1 MVEFNADITN
11 PPDVDSGDPTGTVL
25 DWVGYIIVAGLM
37 FVALGIASNVIAPVF
52 GNALA
57 SLGLTSGEETT
68 SGIPVSG
75 EL

>member
-1 MVEFNADITN
+1 MKFDADITDPPGISTSN
-11 PPDVDSGDPTGTVL
+11 PVGSAM
-25 DWVGYIIVAGLM
+25 DWIGYVIVAALM
-37 FVALGIASNVIAPVF
+37 FVALGVASNVIAPVF

-57 SLGLTSGEETT
+57 SVGLTSGEETT